1 MFEVRS
7 RKDFSQ
13 RDRKGK
19 NLETLGGDQGV
30 PAQLVLPLGPL
41 RRKQPWMHPP
51 PAAFPRS
58 GPPTQTVWSCSWPP
72 GLVVARW
79 NFLPPLLGPP
89 LLLLPLFLALPL
101 QPPVRLLLVRVAV
114 VLLPLLLPAPLRAP
128 RGVLRL
134 LGPIIF
140 QLALFQLTIFPA
152 NQPHG

>member
-1 MFEVRS
+1 M
-7 RKDFSQ
+7 
-13 RDRKGK
+13 
-19 NLETLGGDQGV
+19 LG
-30 PAQLVLPLGPL
+30 
-41 RRKQPWMHPP
+41 
-51 PAAFPRS
+51 F
-58 GPPTQTVWSCSWPP
+58 
-72 GLVVARW
+72 
-79 NFLPPLLGPP
+79 PPLLGPP